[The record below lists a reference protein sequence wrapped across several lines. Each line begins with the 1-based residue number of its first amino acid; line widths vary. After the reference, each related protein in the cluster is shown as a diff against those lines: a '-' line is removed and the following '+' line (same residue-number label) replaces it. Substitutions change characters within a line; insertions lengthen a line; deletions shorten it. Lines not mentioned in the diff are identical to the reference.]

1 MQSKAI
7 DFPEIVRDW
16 IAEVGN
22 DRSTMVAGLAALDT
36 LGEKCPLSEGD
47 VFSKE
52 GSGEI
57 RKARGSS
64 MRALLAKYDLPINY
78 LADGATTRGAAGKTR
93 QLLNKINYGQPLTA
107 YKVEQRSAI
116 VQAMIEVVVE
126 EIKAFFR
133 KQRIKVPIDRQGSP
147 VNWVETILT
156 SAHSKSAGRVEQHL
170 VGAKLQTRHRAIEIP
185 NFSGNAADAQ
195 TERAGDFVIGA
206 SVYHVTT
213 APSLALIRKCKDNLL
228 TGSLPVVI
236 VPRDKVGVANSHAEA
251 EGIQTRI
258 SVIGIEDFLALN
270 IIEMS
275 NDAQGQFIDKLREV
289 LQEYNR
295 RIEEAETDQS
305 LKIEIP

>member
-1 MQSKAI
+1 MSSKAI
-7 DFPEIVRDW
+7 DFPKLVRDW
-16 IAEVGN
+16 IAEVGS

-36 LGEKCPLSEGD
+36 LSEKCPLSEED

-64 MRALLAKYDLPINY
+64 MRALLAKYDLPTNY

-93 QLLNKINYGQPLTA
+93 QLLNKINYGQSLA
-107 YKVEQRSAI
+107 GYKAQQRTAI

-133 KQRIKVPIDRQGSP
+133 KQRIKVSIDRQGSP
-147 VNWVETILT
+147 ANWVETILT

-170 VGAKLQTRHRAIEIP
+170 VGAKLQMRHRAIVVP
-185 NFSGNAADAQ
+185 NFSGNAADVQ

-228 TGSLPVVI
+228 AGQLPVLI
-236 VPRDKVGVANSHAEA
+236 VPRDKVGVAHSHAEA
-251 EGIQTRI
+251 EGIQAYI
-258 SVIGIEDFLALN
+258 NVIGIEDFLAVN

-275 NDAQGQFIDKLREV
+275 NDAQAQFIDKLREV
-289 LQEYNR
+289 LQEYNH